1 MTTQYRILSY
11 SMRFAFSPEIDLGNK
26 KMRENNFFFNRRHFL
41 KFKFPEDEYILYIFI
56 YEENIFLKK
65 SQK

>member
-1 MTTQYRILSY
+1 
-11 SMRFAFSPEIDLGNK
+11 MRFAFSPEIDLGNK

-56 YEENIFLKK
+56 DEENIFLKK